1 MNIFDQYFDKIKKTL
16 FDFSQNKDLILP
28 ESLNGITAETPPSK
42 FDSDIS
48 TNVAMVL
55 SKINKR
61 SPIDLANTLSEEIK
75 RKDKLIENISVVK
88 PGFINIKFKPI
99 FWTNFIKEII
109 QNSNSFGIDTKENKK
124 K

>member
-1 MNIFDQYFDKIKKTL
+1 MNIFDQYLEKIKKTL
-16 FDFSQNKDLILP
+16 LDFSQNKDLILP

-75 RKDKLIENISVVK
+75 SKDNLIENISVVK
-88 PGFINIKFKPI
+88 P
-99 FWTNFIKEII
+99 
-109 QNSNSFGIDTKENKK
+109 
-124 K
+124 